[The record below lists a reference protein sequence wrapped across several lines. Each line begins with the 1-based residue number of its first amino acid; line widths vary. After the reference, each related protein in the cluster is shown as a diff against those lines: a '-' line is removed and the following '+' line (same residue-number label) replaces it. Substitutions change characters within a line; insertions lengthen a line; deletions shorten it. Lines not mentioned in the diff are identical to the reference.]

1 MSIIIQPVAAQLI
14 RDVDTF
20 TRMVSSYLFRILM
33 LLSHVELKN
42 KELKPVMKEVKIL
55 TGMNLCYSKEVTDST
70 IVLKFGIVIT
80 LLMMSLDKDL

>member
-20 TRMVSSYLFRILM
+20 TRMVNSTLFRILM

-42 KELKPVMKEVKIL
+42 KELKLVIKEVKTL
-55 TGMNLCYSKEVTDST
+55 TGMNLYYSKEVTDS
-70 IVLKFGIVIT
+70 IILLKFGIVIM
-80 LLMMSLDKDL
+80 LLMMLWDKDL

>member
-20 TRMVSSYLFRILM
+20 TRMVNSSLFRILM

-42 KELKPVMKEVKIL
+42 KELKLVIKEVKTL
-55 TGMNLCYSKEVTDST
+55 TGMNLYYSKEVMDS
-70 IVLKFGIVIT
+70 IILLKFGIVIM
-80 LLMMSLDKDL
+80 LLMMLWDKDL